1 MSDAEDVVVVTARF
15 LSDGAPAY
23 LTRAGVWSRALQE
36 ANVLPTAEGTALADA
51 RAQSDQPT
59 VADPYVF
66 KVEVRDVVI
75 DPLSTRERIRANGP
89 SIRMRRPD

>member
-1 MSDAEDVVVVTARF
+1 MTDSEEVVVVTARF
-15 LSDGAPAY
+15 LGDGAPAY
-23 LTRAGVWSRALQE
+23 LTQQGTWTRSLQE
-36 ANVLPTAEGTALADA
+36 ANVLPTATGTELANA
-51 RAQSDQPT
+51 RSKTDQAT

-66 KVEVRDVVI
+66 KVEVRDAVI